1 MRSSINVKACN
12 KKLGGCDNI
21 FNKFI
26 HVVFN
31 SSILTPFIFAIGIS
45 KFWIEKNIIA
55 GLSAIIISLAL
66 VIAQFVILNFAK
78 KQMVTTKIKIS
89 NISQDK
95 ESWLLVVYITY
106 FVPFVESYFG
116 KDFTVSN
123 WILVFIGIVLLT
135 LSKNT
140 VNNPILKIIGYKI
153 YSIETEQGVDMT
165 LITKKELRNRNALSR
180 VVRLFEYYVMEV

>member
-1 MRSSINVKACN
+1 MLYFLENSCTIFKIN
-12 KKLGGCDNI
+12 
-21 FNKFI
+21 
-26 HVVFN
+26 
-31 SSILTPFIFAIGIS
+31 IL
-45 KFWIEKNIIA
+45 
-55 GLSAIIISLAL
+55 
-66 VIAQFVILNFAK
+66 
-78 KQMVTTKIKIS
+78 

-95 ESWLLVVYITY
+95 ESWLLAVYITY

-123 WILVFIGIVLLT
+123 WILVFVGIVLLI

-140 VNNPILKIIGYKI
+140 VNNPILKIVGYKI

-165 LITKKELRNRNALSR
+165 LITKKELRNRNSLSR

>member
-1 MRSSINVKACN
+1 M
-12 KKLGGCDNI
+12 
-21 FNKFI
+21 
-26 HVVFN
+26 
-31 SSILTPFIFAIGIS
+31 TPFIFAIGIS
-45 KFWIEKNIIA
+45 KVWIEKNIII

-66 VIAQFVILNFAK
+66 VIAQLVILNVAK
-78 KQMVTTKIKIS
+78 KQMVTKKIKIS
-89 NISQDK
+89 NISK
-95 ESWLLVVYITY
+95 ESWLLAVYITY

-123 WILVFIGIVLLT
+123 WILVFVGIVLLI

-140 VNNPILKIIGYKI
+140 VNNPILKIVGYKI

-165 LITKKELRNRNALSR
+165 LITKKELRNRNSLSR

>member
-1 MRSSINVKACN
+1 
-12 KKLGGCDNI
+12 
-21 FNKFI
+21 
-26 HVVFN
+26 
-31 SSILTPFIFAIGIS
+31 
-45 KFWIEKNIIA
+45 
-55 GLSAIIISLAL
+55 
-66 VIAQFVILNFAK
+66 
-78 KQMVTTKIKIS
+78 MVTTKIKIS

-140 VNNPILKIIGYKI
+140 VNNPILKIVGYKI